1 MATKLDT
8 KAVITWIVK
17 KISRCSLCPI
27 GDFRGR
33 STEWSH
39 VHTVVW
45 ECCKDDRQSQWG
57 NGKIWPP
64 ADAKPLS
71 VWYEGYTRA
80 QVRVMW
86 LPQTMKHLGSGHRD
100 GPDHWIVSLPRYHRH
115 SVLAFTVCATEF
127 VWRPGHTGYWNAV
140 ATLSLTAWCFAETQY
155 MITQRYAMAE
165 WYGAGPA
172 IARSWVRLPPVAAV
186 YQRQLS
192 VPSLWGRL
200 MGSKP
205 TGYGLQA
212 KCGWSGWWYHGMS
225 AVLRRE
231 STVSPPTYPLSRA
244 ADGCIPRRGT
254 TSSCQSA
261 ATYFQDCEALL
272 FTSLLI

>member
-1 MATKLDT
+1 M
-8 KAVITWIVK
+8 
-17 KISRCSLCPI
+17 
-27 GDFRGR
+27 
-33 STEWSH
+33 
-39 VHTVVW
+39 
-45 ECCKDDRQSQWG
+45 G

-140 ATLSLTAWCFAETQY
+140 ATLSLTAWCFAETQH

-165 WYGAGPA
+165 KYGAGPA

-192 VPSLWGRL
+192 VPSLRGRL

-231 STVSPPTYPLSRA
+231 STVSPPPLILYRGQRMAAYRA
-244 ADGCIPRRGT
+244 AVPLAHANQLPL
-254 TSSCQSA
+254 TSKIVKRCCSQVFSYKQRYIKYIHTVTFNIFTFTHNASA
-261 ATYFQDCEALL
+261 T
-272 FTSLLI
+272 